1 MKDVKDAP
9 DSGPLV
15 VFAKY
20 TPYLVVDVAD
30 CRDAAGR
37 PVAMQPVTA
46 LCRCGRSTHKPYCD
60 GTHSRIGFV
69 GEKGTPRNRDRV
81 RDVEGKEITIHDNR
95 GLCAHDE
102 SCVRGL
108 PAVFR
113 SGQTPWIDPDAASP
127 EEIMA
132 TIDKCPSGAL
142 GYTYHG
148 RRGPQ
153 ADRPPAIRIAKN
165 GPYRLEGGIRI
176 KGDLVSATQPEERCT
191 LCRCGQARNKPFCD
205 GSHDEAPFEG

>member
-1 MKDVKDAP
+1 MKDAP
-9 DSGPLV
+9 DPSPMV
-15 VFAKY
+15 VFTKY

-30 CRDAAGR
+30 CLDAEGR

-46 LCRCGRSTHKPYCD
+46 LCRCGRSSGKPYCD

-69 GEKGTPRNRDRV
+69 GERGTPRNRDRV
-81 RDVEGKEITIHDNR
+81 RDAVGKEITIHDNR

-113 SGQTPWIDPDAASP
+113 SGQVPWIDPDGASP
-127 EEIMA
+127 AEIMA
-132 TIDKCPSGAL
+132 TVDKCPSGAL
-142 GYTYHG
+142 GYTYRG
-148 RRGPQ
+148 KRGPQ
-153 ADRPPAIRIAKN
+153 PDRPPAIRIAKN
-165 GPYRLEGGIRI
+165 GPYRLEGGLRIRD
-176 KGDLVSATQPEERCT
+176 DLASAPLFRERCT

-205 GSHDEAPFEG
+205 GSHDEAPFVS